1 MKLIFDFVFAYAKSR
16 FSHDAAHCKR
26 KEPSELLISG
36 EDSYKHLCLFSNPVE
51 LVYCML
57 CCYYLVID

>member
-1 MKLIFDFVFAYAKSR
+1 MTDHVCS
-16 FSHDAAHCKR
+16 
-26 KEPSELLISG
+26 LLLHTLNETTKDNKKMTGDDLYMHS
-36 EDSYKHLCLFSNPVE
+36 CLFSNPVE